1 MSDGSAL
8 PQIGSQPC
16 DAGPGAS
23 RVAASRFPDESPSRF
38 NDPAANSTA
47 FPRDRHA
54 NLFPGFGSTPFVKAP
69 IFVDYGANVRIGGT
83 TFINR
88 NCHILDTP
96 VTSVEIGERC
106 LFGPNV
112 HLYGVTHTLDAA
124 KRSDPSYD
132 ASSLAG
138 DIKIGN
144 DCWIGGNATILPGVT
159 IGEGS
164 VIGAGSVVTRD
175 VPAHHLAVGVPARVM
190 RKLDQSGNDNIGP
203 GSRLL
208 YAIMQLWK
216 SRSAVPR
223 LGHFPTMRSLETK
236 LIGLECTIFI
246 LLVAVAWLLYLE
258 VTKYGG

>member
-1 MSDGSAL
+1 VSTT
-8 PQIGSQPC
+8 
-16 DAGPGAS
+16 
-23 RVAASRFPDESPSRF
+23 RFPDESSPRLP
-38 NDPAANSTA
+38 DPAASNTGL
-47 FPRDRHA
+47 PRDRHA
-54 NLFPGFGSTPFVKAP
+54 NLFPGFGSIPYVKPP
-69 IFVDYGANVRIGGT
+69 IFVDYGANVHIGGT

-96 VTSVEIGERC
+96 VASIEVGERC

-112 HLYGVTHTLDAA
+112 HLYGVTHTLDAG

-159 IGEGS
+159 IGDGS

-190 RKLDQSGNDNIGP
+190 RRLDQSGNENNGSA
-203 GSRLL
+203 SRLF

-216 SRSAVPR
+216 SRSALPR
-223 LGHFPTMRSLETK
+223 LGRFSTMRSLEAK
-236 LIGLECTIFI
+236 LIGLECTVFI
-246 LLVAVAWLLYLE
+246 LVVVIVWLLYLE
-258 VTKYGG
+258 VTRFGG

>member
-1 MSDGSAL
+1 
-8 PQIGSQPC
+8 
-16 DAGPGAS
+16 
-23 RVAASRFPDESPSRF
+23 VAASRFPDESPPRF
-38 NDPAANSTA
+38 KDAAANSKGL
-47 FPRDRHA
+47 PRDRHA
-54 NLFPGFGSTPFVKAP
+54 NLFPGFGSIPYVKAP
-69 IFVDYGANVRIGGT
+69 IYVDYGANVRIGGT

-96 VTSVEIGERC
+96 LASIEVGERC

-159 IGEGS
+159 IGDGS

-175 VPAHHLAVGVPARVM
+175 IPAHHLAVGVPARVM
-190 RKLDQSGNDNIGP
+190 RKLDHSDNDNNRPASI
-203 GSRLL
+203 RF

-216 SRSAVPR
+216 SCLAVPR
-223 LGHFPTMRSLETK
+223 LGHFPTMRSLEAK
-236 LIGLECTIFI
+236 LIGLECTVFI
-246 LLVAVAWLLYLE
+246 LLLVVAWLLYLE
-258 VTKYGG
+258 VTRFGG

>member
-1 MSDGSAL
+1 MVLVSS
-8 PQIGSQPC
+8 
-16 DAGPGAS
+16 
-23 RVAASRFPDESPSRF
+23 SRFPDESPSRLL
-38 NDPAANSTA
+38 DPAANNTGV
-47 FPRDRHA
+47 PRDRHV
-54 NLFPGFGSTPFVKAP
+54 NLFPGFGAVPYVKPP
-69 IFVDYGANVRIGGT
+69 IFVDYGVNVRVGGT

-96 VTSVEIGERC
+96 LTSIEVGERC

-112 HLYGVTHTLDAA
+112 HLYGITHTLDAT

-159 IGEGS
+159 IGDGS

-190 RKLDQSGNDNIGP
+190 RRLDHSGNENNGP
-203 GSRLL
+203 RSTLI
-208 YAIMQLWK
+208 YAIIQLWK
-216 SRSAVPR
+216 CHSVVPR

-236 LIGLECTIFI
+236 LFGLECTVVI
-246 LLVAVAWLLYLE
+246 LLAVVALLLYLE
-258 VTKYGG
+258 VTRSGG

>member
-1 MSDGSAL
+1 VSS
-8 PQIGSQPC
+8 
-16 DAGPGAS
+16 
-23 RVAASRFPDESPSRF
+23 SRFPDESLPRLP
-38 NDPAANSTA
+38 DPAVKATA
-47 FPRDRHA
+47 LQRDRHV
-54 NLFPGFGSTPFVKAP
+54 NLFQGFGAIPYVKPP

-96 VTSVEIGERC
+96 ITSIEIGERC

-159 IGEGS
+159 IGDGS

-190 RKLDQSGNDNIGP
+190 RKLDQAANENNGRR
-203 GSRLL
+203 SRLF
-208 YAIMQLWK
+208 YAIIQLWI
-216 SRSAVPR
+216 SRPAARR
-223 LGHFPTMRSLETK
+223 LGHFPTMRSLEAK
-236 LIGLECTIFI
+236 LIGLECTVVI
-246 LLVAVAWLLYLE
+246 LFVVVAWLLYLE
-258 VTKYGG
+258 VTRSGG